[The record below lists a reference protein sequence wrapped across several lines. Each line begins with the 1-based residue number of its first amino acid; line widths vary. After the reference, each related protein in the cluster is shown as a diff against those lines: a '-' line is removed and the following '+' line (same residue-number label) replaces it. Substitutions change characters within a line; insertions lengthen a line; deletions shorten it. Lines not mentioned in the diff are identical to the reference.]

1 MSPFHL
7 ATETLLMTKVSD
19 INAYSK
25 YEGTGPEDKNV
36 LPWTKLYDKIN

>member
-1 MSPFHL
+1 MSPLHL

-25 YEGTGPEDKNV
+25 YEGTRPEDKKKNMW
-36 LPWTKLYDKIN
+36 LTLW